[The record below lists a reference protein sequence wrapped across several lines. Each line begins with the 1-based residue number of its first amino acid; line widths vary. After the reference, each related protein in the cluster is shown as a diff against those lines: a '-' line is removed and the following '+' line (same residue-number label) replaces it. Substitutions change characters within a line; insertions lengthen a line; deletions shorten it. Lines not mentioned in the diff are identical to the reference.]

1 MHIRTLS
8 AGLIA
13 LALVASSCS
22 ENDLVGPA
30 RRLARSAR
38 LSAGTSQLPAVR
50 ISEFHYDNAATDSAE
65 KVEISAPAG
74 TNLAGWQLVLYN
86 GAATGSTSHKQYGS
100 TTLSGVV
107 PSVCGA
113 RGVVVISYP
122 SNGIQNGDP
131 DGMALV
137 RPNGNVVEFLSYG
150 GTFVA
155 ADGPAVG
162 VLSTDIGVKE
172 SAELPTDN
180 HVVSSLQLGSDGIW
194 FNSNKNTDPAT
205 RDNTFGQCN
214 DNVPSSPAPGPVT
227 TVTVTPAIATAV
239 TGGSQLFGAAAF
251 DADNDPVVD
260 AEITWSASNGNATV
274 NGNGFVTAV
283 SPGDVQIT
291 ATVNGVSESAILHV
305 NLPAPLPPVRFSEI
319 HYDPVGTDAGEAIEV
334 EGPAGASLDNWHIVL
349 YNGNGGVVY
358 STVDLSGLIPSTCGA
373 RGVVVTNYA
382 SNGIQNGPDGF
393 ALVNG
398 STVVEFLSYEGSF
411 AATDGPAAGMQSTD
425 IGVSEGSVPA
435 NQSLQRVTSGVWKG
449 PFLSTFGVCN
459 GDGGVAAGKSLT
471 FSGRL
476 SSDPALPVGFEDQLF
491 ATLHDGASTVPTTI
505 TWESATPDIA
515 SIDANGVMHAIS
527 GGTATFIAT
536 AADGT
541 AATYSLP
548 TTVATL
554 GGTADYTGNAEFGVP
569 TDQDASDDFIIT
581 RDQYTISYNK
591 NRNTP
596 NWVSYEFDA
605 THFGS
610 NVDRCDCFTQ
620 DPALPADFTHLT
632 TADYT
637 GAGAFAGYGIDRGHM
652 ARSFDFTSGTLDNAR
667 SYYLSNIIPQ
677 AAAVNQG
684 PWKLLEDSLGN
695 LARFHDKEV
704 YVIDGVAGS
713 IGTVKGEG
721 KITIPASEWK
731 VALVLP
737 RNHGLADVRSWSD
750 IDDVIA
756 VNMPNDPNIEATWET
771 YKTTVDE
778 IERISGYDLLAL
790 LPDKIEAAVETP
802 AYSEARLLDAARAV
816 ILNFA
821 STTGLPQGNATSL
834 QAKIDAAQQQLGL
847 ANTTAAANQLRA
859 VLNELDAMIGSQRI
873 TSDQGAALRAV
884 VNGVLSSIGS

>member
-1 MHIRTLS
+1 
-8 AGLIA
+8 
-13 LALVASSCS
+13 
-22 ENDLVGPA
+22 
-30 RRLARSAR
+30 
-38 LSAGTSQLPAVR
+38 
-50 ISEFHYDNAATDSAE
+50 
-65 KVEISAPAG
+65 
-74 TNLAGWQLVLYN
+74 
-86 GAATGSTSHKQYGS
+86 
-100 TTLSGVV
+100 
-107 PSVCGA
+107 
-113 RGVVVISYP
+113 
-122 SNGIQNGDP
+122 
-131 DGMALV
+131 MALV
-137 RPNGNVVEFLSYG
+137 RPNGNVVEFLSYE
-150 GTFVA
+150 GTFA
-155 ADGPAVG
+155 AASGAAVG
-162 VLSTDIGVKE
+162 VTSTDIGVSE
-172 SAELPTDN
+172 DAEVPTDN
-180 HVVSSLQLGSDGIW
+180 HVVSSLQLGTDGTW

-214 DNVPSSPAPGPVT
+214 DNFPPSPAPGPVA
-227 TVTVTPAIATAV
+227 TVTVTPTTATAV

-251 DADNDPVVD
+251 DADNDPVID
-260 AEITWSASNGNATV
+260 AEITWSVSNGNATV

-283 SPGDVQIT
+283 SPGDAQIT
-291 ATVNGVSESAILHV
+291 ATVNGVSESATLHV
-305 NLPAPLPPVRFSEI
+305 NLPAPLPPIRFSEI

-358 STVDLSGLIPSTCGA
+358 NTVDLSGPIPSTCGA

-435 NQSLQRVTSGVWKG
+435 NQSLQRVTSGIWKG
-449 PFLSTFGVCN
+449 PFLSSFGACN

-471 FSGRL
+471 FTGRL

-491 ATLHDGASTVPTTI
+491 ATLHDGATTVPTTI

-515 SIDANGVMHAIS
+515 TIDANGVMHAIS
-527 GGTATFIAT
+527 AGTATFIAT

-548 TTVATL
+548 TTIATL

-581 RDQYTISYNK
+581 REQYTISYNS

-605 THFGS
+605 THFGT
-610 NVDRCDCFTQ
+610 NVDRCDCFTH
-620 DPALPADFTHLT
+620 DPALPPDFTHLT

-695 LARFHDKEV
+695 LARFADKEV

-713 IGTVKGEG
+713 LGTVKGEG

-737 RNHGLADVRSWSD
+737 RNHGLADVRRWSD

-756 VNMPNDPNIEATWET
+756 VNMPNDPSIEATWET

-790 LPDKIEAAVETP
+790 LPDKIEESVES
-802 AYSEARLLDAARAV
+802 ADYSEARSLDAARSA
-816 ILNFA
+816 ILDLA
-821 STTGLPQGNATSL
+821 AKAGLARGNATSL
-834 QAKIDAAQQQLGL
+834 QAKIDAAQQQIGI

-859 VLNELDAMIGSQRI
+859 ILNELDAMIESQRI
-873 TSDQGAALRAV
+873 TADQAAALRAV
-884 VNGVLSSIGS
+884 INGVLSSLGS